1 MAHSLSGVRIIEL
14 GQIIAG
20 TYGGQILS
28 DLGAEVIK
36 VESPKGDLGRNPSV
50 APYKGESGL
59 FLTFNRNKKS
69 IVIDLKNPQGRLL
82 FLDLVRNSDVVVDNF
97 RSGVMSRLGIDYEEL
112 KKVNPKIIHCSIT
125 GFGPEGEYKDY
136 PALDIII
143 QAISGH
149 MAITGEKD
157 RPPVRLGIPLADLSG
172 GLFSSQGILAALY
185 EREKTGQGQH
195 IDLSM
200 FDAMLSLLTYLG
212 TMWLNNK
219 ELPSPPGS
227 SHEYTVPWQ
236 AFKTKDSYIVVAA
249 REEIHWKNFCR
260 SIGLEALAV
269 DPRYISNF
277 LRVENRS
284 TLVPLL
290 ENRMSQETTSHW
302 MHIFRN
308 EDVPASPV
316 NHFDQAFAEPPVVQ
330 NNAVVEYEHP
340 VVGTVKMPAYPV
352 KMGNADQL
360 KSTPAPDLG
369 EHTIE
374 VLKNVLNL
382 TDENIKNFINKYIT
396 TFFNIWIILK
406 N

>member
-1 MAHSLSGVRIIEL
+1 MGNSLSGVRIIEL

-28 DLGAEVIK
+28 DLGAQVIK

-50 APYKGESGL
+50 APYKGQSGL

-69 IVIDLKNPQGRLL
+69 IVIDLKNPEGRLL

-97 RSGVMSRLGIDYEEL
+97 RPGVMQRLGIDYEEL
-112 KKVNPKIIHCSIT
+112 KKVNSKIIHCSIT
-125 GFGPEGEYKDY
+125 GFGSEGDYKDY

-185 EREKTGQGQH
+185 EREKTGNGQH
-195 IDLSM
+195 IELSM

-212 TMWLNNK
+212 TMWLNNA

-236 AFKTKDSYIVVAA
+236 AFKTKDSYVVVAA
-249 REEIHWKNFCR
+249 REEVHWKNFCR
-260 SIGLEALAV
+260 SLGLNELSN
-269 DPRYISNF
+269 DPRFSSNF
-277 LRVENRS
+277 LRVENRV
-284 TLVPLL
+284 TLVPIL
-290 ENRMSQETTSHW
+290 ENRMAQETTSYW
-302 MHIFRN
+302 MTIFRK

-316 NHFDQAFAEPPVVQ
+316 NHFDHAFAEPPVLQ
-330 NNAVVEYEHP
+330 NKAVVEYDNP
-340 VVGTVKMPAYPV
+340 VVGKVRMPAYPV
-352 KMGNADQL
+352 KMGNGSSVH
-360 KSTPAPDLG
+360 STPAPDLG

-374 VLKNVLNL
+374 VLKDVLNYSE
-382 TDENIKNFINKYIT
+382 ENIQQYLDSGVVVRK
-396 TFFNIWIILK
+396 
-406 N
+406 

>member
-1 MAHSLSGVRIIEL
+1 MGNSLSGVRIIEL

-28 DLGAEVIK
+28 DLGAQVIK

-50 APYKGESGL
+50 APYKGQSGL

-69 IVIDLKNPQGRLL
+69 IVIDLKNPEGRLL

-97 RSGVMSRLGIDYEEL
+97 RPGVMQRLGIDYEEL
-112 KKVNPKIIHCSIT
+112 KKVNSKIIHCSIT
-125 GFGPEGEYKDY
+125 GFGSEGDYKDY

-185 EREKTGQGQH
+185 GREKTGNGQH
-195 IDLSM
+195 IELSM

-212 TMWLNNK
+212 TMWLNNA

-236 AFKTKDSYIVVAA
+236 AFKTKDSYVVVAA
-249 REEIHWKNFCR
+249 REEVHWKNFCR
-260 SIGLEALAV
+260 SLGLNELSN
-269 DPRYISNF
+269 DPRFSSNF
-277 LRVENRS
+277 LRVENRV
-284 TLVPLL
+284 TLVPIL
-290 ENRMSQETTSHW
+290 ENRMAQETTSYW
-302 MHIFRN
+302 MTIFRK

-316 NHFDQAFAEPPVVQ
+316 NHFDHAFAEPPVLQ
-330 NNAVVEYEHP
+330 NKAVVEYDHP
-340 VVGTVKMPAYPV
+340 VVGKVRMPAYPV
-352 KMGNADQL
+352 KMGNGSSVH
-360 KSTPAPDLG
+360 STPAPDLG

-374 VLKNVLNL
+374 VLKDVLNYSE
-382 TDENIKNFINKYIT
+382 ENIQQYLDSGVVVRK
-396 TFFNIWIILK
+396 
-406 N
+406 

>member
-1 MAHSLSGVRIIEL
+1 MGNSLSGVRIIEL

-28 DLGAEVIK
+28 DLGAQVIK

-50 APYKGESGL
+50 APYKGQSGL

-69 IVIDLKNPQGRLL
+69 IVIDLKNPEGRLL

-97 RSGVMSRLGIDYEEL
+97 RPGVMQRLGIDYEEL
-112 KKVNPKIIHCSIT
+112 KKVNSKIIHCSIT
-125 GFGPEGEYKDY
+125 GFGSEGDYKDY

-185 EREKTGQGQH
+185 EREKTGNGQH
-195 IDLSM
+195 IELSM

-212 TMWLNNK
+212 TMWLNNA

-236 AFKTKDSYIVVAA
+236 AFKTKDSYVVVAA
-249 REEIHWKNFCR
+249 REEVHWKNFCR
-260 SIGLEALAV
+260 SLGLNELSN
-269 DPRYISNF
+269 DPRFSSNF
-277 LRVENRS
+277 LRVENRV
-284 TLVPLL
+284 TLVPIL
-290 ENRMSQETTSHW
+290 ENRMAQETTSYW
-302 MHIFRN
+302 MTIFRK

-316 NHFDQAFAEPPVVQ
+316 NHFDHAFAEPPVLQ
-330 NNAVVEYEHP
+330 NKAVVEYDHP
-340 VVGTVKMPAYPV
+340 VVGKVRMPAYPV
-352 KMGNADQL
+352 KMGNGSSVH
-360 KSTPAPDLG
+360 STPAPDLG

-374 VLKNVLNL
+374 VLKDVLNYSE
-382 TDENIKNFINKYIT
+382 ENIQQYLDSGVVVRK
-396 TFFNIWIILK
+396 
-406 N
+406 